1 MGFLRNTHDLPLAR
15 GATALLTP
23 EEEVELARRIE
34 VAERHALALLLDD
47 GGAVAELSEVVR
59 DVRRGAVT
67 LRQVTRV
74 NAANEDAGSSALPER
89 LASAAHTAARL
100 VHAKGAS
107 SAERDALVSEL
118 TELRPTRWVFGR
130 LRGHM
135 TGSAADATAASALQ
149 LEQARAEVGRAI
161 ERVEASRSRLVT
173 SNLGLVVYLAKR
185 EKHRGLDLADLVQAG
200 CIGLMR
206 AIDKFEYRRGY
217 RLTTYASWWVR
228 EAINTAIM
236 EQARTVRVPAH
247 IVQRN
252 REIRR
257 AMRTMLGERGEMPSA
272 TELGE
277 RVGLRTEH
285 VQEILGTATVTTSLD
300 GPAARDDRGSPIDR
314 IGDEGASP
322 FDVAVEGEVQDCV
335 RRALAR
341 LDRREAI
348 VLRMRF
354 GIDTAR
360 AHTLEEI
367 GRHFHFTK
375 ERARQIE
382 ASALRKLREQATED
396 GLPELL
402 G

>member
-1 MGFLRNTHDLPLAR
+1 MGFLRSTQELPLAR
-15 GATALLTP
+15 GATALLTHA
-23 EEEVELARRIE
+23 EEVELARRIE
-34 VAERHALALLLDD
+34 VAERHAIELLLNDA
-47 GGAVAELSEVVR
+47 GAVAELSEVVR

-67 LRQVTRV
+67 PKQVMRV
-74 NAANEDAGSSALPER
+74 NAATEDADGSSALPER
-89 LASAAHTAARL
+89 LASAARTAARL
-100 VHAKGAS
+100 VRTEIAS
-107 SAERDALVSEL
+107 VAERDALVTEL
-118 TELRPTRWVFGR
+118 TVLRPTRSLLSRLHGR
-130 LRGHM
+130 MIGL
-135 TGSAADATAASALQ
+135 AAATDAASAQ
-149 LEQARAEVGRAI
+149 LKNVRAEVGGAI
-161 ERVEASRSRLVT
+161 ERIEASRSRLVT
-173 SNLGLVVYLAKR
+173 SNFGLVIYLAKR
-185 EKHRGLDLADLVQAG
+185 EKHRGLDFADLVQAG
-200 CIGLMR
+200 FIGLMR

-217 RLTTYASWWVR
+217 RFTTYASWWVR
-228 EAINTAIM
+228 EAIHTAIL

-247 IVQRN
+247 IVHRHG
-252 REIRR
+252 EIRR

-272 TELGE
+272 RELGE
-277 RVGLRTEH
+277 RVGLGTER
-285 VQEILGTATVTTSLD
+285 VQEILGTASVTTSLD
-300 GPAARDDRGSPIDR
+300 GPSAQDERGSPIDR

-322 FDVAVEGEVQDCV
+322 FDVALDGEVQDCV